1 MEDQNQANQMNQ
13 PKPNNHM
20 VMAIVSTALSVIT
33 CTFFT
38 SFLVAAG
45 IVSIVFA
52 SQVNSK
58 YNAGNYEGAEKTSQY
73 AKIAWIVSI
82 VTIVLGLIYT
92 IVVVGASWDMFME
105 EFNKAM
111 EEQKALQQ

>member
-1 MEDQNQANQMNQ
+1 MEDFNKPNQMNQ

-33 CTFFT
+33 CT
-38 SFLVAAG
+38 LIGLIPG

-58 YNAGNYEGAEKTSQY
+58 YNAGDQIGAEKASKN
-73 AKIAWIVSI
+73 AKIAWIIAI
-82 VTIVLGLIYT
+82 VITVGLLVYT
-92 IVVVGASWDMFME
+92 IATIGASWDMFME

-111 EEQKALQQ
+111 EEQKALQE